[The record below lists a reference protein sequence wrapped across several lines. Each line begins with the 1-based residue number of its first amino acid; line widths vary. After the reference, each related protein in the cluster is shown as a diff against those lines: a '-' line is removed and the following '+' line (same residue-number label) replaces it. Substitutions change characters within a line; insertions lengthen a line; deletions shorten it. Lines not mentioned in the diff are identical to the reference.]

1 MIYSAFFLCNRIL
14 FLYTHIMF
22 ICTKCQYAT
31 TTKLG
36 KCPDCNAFGSFE
48 EIQWGGSDKKQKKY
62 ISPLKKSDAIVGDDA
77 VFYSFKEDAY
87 HRVFSHWIKK
97 WGIYLLW
104 GEPGIWK
111 STLVLQILANIES
124 ISVWYFS
131 WEEQVSE
138 IMLRARRV
146 LWDVPDN
153 LHAYYTTSLEEI
165 VATIHDNAFSL
176 IIVDSIQTIS
186 THHTDGIAWSPSQV
200 KACSDELA
208 TLCRHKGIWLLCLGH
223 VTKGWEIAWPKYLE
237 HIVDVVVYLEWDRF
251 GEYRTLRTTKNR
263 FWSTDDA
270 VVFAMTEKW
279 LKVVGSDFRI
289 HTDKKW
295 HIGRVLTVWLE
306 NWRPIL
312 VHVEALLTKNYNN
325 HPQRNA
331 VWIDS
336 KRLQLIIAIL
346 EKYCKCN
353 LYQYDIFVNIPW
365 EFSFYDSGI
374 DVAIA
379 AAIYSQYKWTTP
391 EYNIVYIGEIWLS
404 GQIMKARLHDK
415 RVNILDS
422 SLVLID
428 GVGRGISDVLE

>member
-1 MIYSAFFLCNRIL
+1 M
-14 FLYTHIMF
+14 MF
-22 ICTKCQYAT
+22 ICSICQYAT
-31 TTKLG
+31 TTKLW
-36 KCPDCNAFGSFE
+36 KCPDCNSFGSFDE
-48 EIQWGGSDKKQKKY
+48 VQGGGGEKKQKKN
-62 ISPLKKSDAIVGDDA
+62 IHPLKKNDA
-77 VFYSFKEDAY
+77 VGGRDPVFYAFKEEAY

-97 WGIYLLW
+97 WWIYLLG

-111 STLVLQILANIES
+111 STLVLQIIANIQAG
-124 ISVWYFS
+124 SVWYFS

-138 IMLRARRV
+138 IMMRAKRV
-146 LWDVPDN
+146 LWDMPSDVSV
-153 LHAYYTTSLEEI
+153 YYTTSLEEI
-165 VATIHDNAFSL
+165 TATVHDNNFSM

-186 THHTDGIAWSPSQV
+186 THHTDGIAGSPSQV

-223 VTKGWEIAWPKYLE
+223 VTKGWEIAGPKYLE
-237 HIVDVVVYLEWDRF
+237 HIVDVVVYVDWDRF

-263 FWSTDDA
+263 FGSTDDA
-270 VVFAMTEKW
+270 VVFAMTEKG
-279 LKVVGSDFRI
+279 LKVVGNDFRI
-289 HTDKKW
+289 HTDKQW

-331 VWIDS
+331 VWIDP

-346 EKYCKCN
+346 EKYCKCS
-353 LYQYDIFVNIPW
+353 LYQFDIFVNIPW
-365 EFSFYDSGI
+365 EFTFYDSGI

-379 AAIYSQYKWTTP
+379 AAIYSQYKGIIP
-391 EYNIVYIGEIWLS
+391 EYNLVYMGEIWLS
-404 GQIMKARLHDK
+404 GQIMKARLYEK
-415 RVNILDS
+415 RANIVDG

-428 GVGRGISDVLE
+428 GVGRKISDVLG